1 MSNHRATDP
10 KLRERYGIK
19 DSRFPKLSGWLG
31 YAIFFGIIGIG
42 WLLWS
47 ANHYSK
53 PEIRSTLISFN
64 ALDAKGIDI
73 RYSVSFRDSKV
84 AHSCQLL
91 ARDYGANIVGEITQ
105 NFPAGTND
113 LTQITRI
120 PTRALA
126 VNADITACRR
136 L

>member
-19 DSRFPKLSGWLG
+19 DSRFPSWLG
-31 YAIFFGIIGIG
+31 YAIVFGVIGIG

-53 PEIRSTLISFN
+53 PEIRSTLVSFN
-64 ALDAKGIDI
+64 AIDAKGIDI

-105 NFPAGTND
+105 NFPAGTTD

-126 VNADITACRR
+126 VNADITDCRR

>member
-1 MSNHRATDP
+1 VSNHRAADP

-31 YAIFFGIIGIG
+31 YAILFGVIGIG

-47 ANHYSK
+47 ANHYAR
-53 PEIRSTLISFN
+53 PEIRSTLISF
-64 ALDAKGIDI
+64 DVIDSKGINI
-73 RYSVSFRDSKV
+73 RYSVSVRDSK
-84 AHSCQLL
+84 ASHSCQLI
-91 ARDYGANIVGEITQ
+91 ARDFGANIVGEITQ
-105 NFPAGTND
+105 NFPVGTSK

-126 VNADITACRR
+126 VNADITACRKI
-136 L
+136 

>member
-1 MSNHRATDP
+1 MSNHRAIDP

-31 YAIFFGIIGIG
+31 YAIFFGVIGIG

-64 ALDAKGIDI
+64 AIDAKGIDI

-105 NFPAGTND
+105 NFPAGTTD

>member
-1 MSNHRATDP
+1 
-10 KLRERYGIK
+10 LRERYGIK

-64 ALDAKGIDI
+64 AIDAKGIDI

-105 NFPAGTND
+105 NFPAGKTD

>member
-1 MSNHRATDP
+1 VSNHRTTDP

-19 DSRFPKLSGWLG
+19 ESRFPKLSGWLT
-31 YAIFFGIIGIG
+31 YAIVFGVIGIG

-47 ANHYSK
+47 ANHYSR
-53 PEIRSTLISFN
+53 PEIRSTLISFK
-64 ALDAKGIDI
+64 AVDSKGIDI
-73 RYSVSFRDSKV
+73 RYSVSFRDLKAS
-84 AHSCQLL
+84 HNCQLI

-105 NFPAGTND
+105 NFPIGTAD

-126 VNADITACRR
+126 VNADIINCRR
-136 L
+136 I

>member
-1 MSNHRATDP
+1 VSNHRATDP